1 VQSPLSVIPAVGLEE
16 KPMNLAIET
25 LRADILVVDD
35 MPANL
40 RLLVNILRDSGYKV
54 RAVTEGLSALEIIL
68 ASPPDLILLDI
79 LMPYIDGY
87 EVCQKL
93 KANPQTRDIPVIFLS
108 ALSEGLDKTRA
119 FQVGAADYISKPFQ
133 VEEVLARVANQLT
146 QRSLQK
152 TLQEQT
158 ELLQQQNQQFQSEIA
173 ERKLL
178 EEKLLVAEQ
187 KMRAVFEAMSDIV
200 IAINIQECQ
209 LGDLEIL
216 PTNLAIS
223 YHPDMD
229 LVSPTIEQLFQ
240 NETAPDWLS
249 KVHEALES
257 RQTVHFDYCLEIDN
271 KKVWL
276 AAALSPFRDDSVIL
290 VARDI
295 SDRKEAEEALRIAE
309 ERYHSIV
316 ENAIDGIFQ
325 STPAGRYLS
334 VNPAL
339 AKMYGYASPQE
350 LMESVHNIAL
360 QVYVDPNRRQ
370 EFIAEIEAN
379 HAVSGFES
387 RIYRK
392 DGSTIWISETARG
405 VRDSTGKLLYCEGI
419 VSDITERVLVQ
430 EALKY
435 QQKRT
440 EELLLSILPQP
451 IAERLQVGES
461 PIADHFDEVT
471 VLFADLVGFT
481 EFSARKAPA
490 ELVQFLNQIFS
501 AFDQLAEKH
510 GLEKIKT
517 IGDAYM
523 VAGGLPFPRQDS
535 AEAVALM
542 ALDMQAA
549 LASFNAQNAAKFQLR
564 IGIHIGPV
572 IAGVIG
578 MSKFIYDLWGDTVNT
593 ASRMESNG
601 FPGKI
606 QVSAATCERLKEKFE
621 FQKRGTISV
630 KGKGEMLTYWL
641 LGER

>member
-1 VQSPLSVIPAVGLEE
+1 
-16 KPMNLAIET
+16 MNLEIQPFN
-25 LRADILVVDD
+25 ADILVVDD

-40 RLLVNILRDSGYKV
+40 RLLVNILRENGYKV
-54 RAVTEGLSALEIIL
+54 RAVTDGNSSLEI
-68 ASPPDLILLDI
+68 AFAAPPDLILLDI

-108 ALSEGLDKTRA
+108 ALSEGLDKSRA
-119 FQVGAADYISKPFQ
+119 FQVGAADYITKPFQ
-133 VEEVLARVANQLT
+133 IEEVLARVANQLS

-152 TLQEQT
+152 VLQEQT
-158 ELLQQQNQQFQSEIA
+158 ELLQQKNEQFEAEIA

-187 KMRAVFEAMSDIV
+187 KMRAVFEAMSDLV
-200 IAINIQECQ
+200 IAINIQGFQ
-209 LGDLEIL
+209 LGELEIL
-216 PTNLAIS
+216 PTNMAIS
-223 YHPDMD
+223 YHPDRD
-229 LVSPTIEQLFQ
+229 LVSPTLDQFFQ
-240 NETAPDWLS
+240 VETSQEWLS
-249 KVHEALES
+249 SIHQALES
-257 RQTVHFDYCLEIDN
+257 RQTVHFDYCLDIGD

-325 STPAGRYLS
+325 STPDGGYLS

-339 AKMYGYASPQE
+339 AKMYGYASPEE
-350 LMESVHNIAL
+350 LMESVQNIAKQL
-360 QVYVDPNRRQ
+360 YVDPNRRL
-370 EFIAEIEAN
+370 EFLAAIETN
-379 HAVSGFES
+379 DAVSGFES
-387 RIYRK
+387 KIYRK

-419 VSDITERVLVQ
+419 VSNITERVLMQ
-430 EALKY
+430 EALNY
-435 QQKRT
+435 QQKQT
-440 EELLLSILPQP
+440 EELLLNILPQP
-451 IAERLQVGES
+451 IAERLQEGES

-481 EFSARKAPA
+481 EFSASKAPA
-490 ELVQFLNQIFS
+490 ELVKFLNQIFS

-510 GLEKIKT
+510 SLEKIKT

-523 VAGGLPFPRQDS
+523 VAGGLPVPRQDS
-535 AEAVALM
+535 AAAVALM

-549 LASFNAQNAAKFQLR
+549 LASFNGKNSAKFQLR

-572 IAGVIG
+572 VAGVIG

-593 ASRMESNG
+593 ASRMESSG
-601 FPGKI
+601 LPGKI
-606 QVSAATCERLKEKFE
+606 QVSAATCERLKDKFE
-621 FQKRGTISV
+621 FEKRGRIAV

-641 LGER
+641 LGKR